1 MSRILIK
8 GLLDED
14 FVNYKVP
21 SMFISTNTCTFKCD
35 RENGGNY
42 CQNSELAKHGSID
55 IDIDTII
62 KRYLNNGITKA
73 IVFGGLEPFDQ
84 FIDIYDFIFKLRN
97 DYSCQDTVVIYTGY
111 NEDEIEGKLRML
123 LSIPNIIVKFGR
135 FRPDNCPHFDQI
147 LGVNLASD
155 NQYAEVI
162 S

>member
-1 MSRILIK
+1 MLIK
-8 GLLDED
+8 GITDED

-35 RENGGNY
+35 HENGGRY
-42 CQNSELAKHGSID
+42 CQNSQLVKQESID

-62 KRYLNNGITKA
+62 KRYIGNPITKA

-84 FIDIYDFIFKLRN
+84 FVDVYDLIFKLRN
-97 DYSCQDTVVIYTGY
+97 DYDCQDTVVIYTGY
-111 NEDEIEGKLRML
+111 DEDEIDWKLNML
-123 LSIPNIIVKFGR
+123 LSIPNIVVKYGR
-135 FRPDNCPHFDQI
+135 FRPDNCPHFDPI

-155 NQYAEVI
+155 NQYAKQI

>member
-1 MSRILIK
+1 MLIK
-8 GLLDED
+8 GITDED

-35 RENGGNY
+35 RENRGNY
-42 CQNSELAKHGSID
+42 CQNSELAKQGSID
-55 IDIDTII
+55 IGIDTII

-84 FIDIYDFIFKLRN
+84 FVDIYDFIFKLRN
-97 DYSCQDTVVIYTGY
+97 DYNCQDTVVIYTGY
-111 NEDEIEGKLRML
+111 NADEIEGKLRML

-155 NQYAEVI
+155 NQYAQQI

>member
-1 MSRILIK
+1 MLIK
-8 GLLDED
+8 GITDED

-35 RENGGNY
+35 HEHGGHY
-42 CQNSELAKHGSID
+42 CQNSELVKQESID

-62 KRYLNNGITKA
+62 KRYLGNPITKA

-84 FIDIYDFIFKLRN
+84 FVDVYDLVFKLRN
-97 DYSCQDTVVIYTGY
+97 DYNCRDTVVIYTGY
-111 NEDEIEGKLRML
+111 NEDEIEWKLRML

-135 FRPDNCPHFDQI
+135 YRPDNCPHFDPT

-155 NQYAEVI
+155 NQYAQQI